1 MSHYLLFELSDQ
13 LCTFMFSVDN
23 LKEGE
28 RCHLECRLE
37 PINDP
42 NLKVEWFV
50 NGVEIKTG
58 EFMNSEK
65 QAVNMNILLCHSCFL
80 TGTVQALY
88 RVEYW

>member
-1 MSHYLLFELSDQ
+1 MFELNDQ
-13 LCTFMFSVDN
+13 FCAFVVSSVDN

-58 EFMNSEK
+58 EFINFEK
-65 QAVNMNILLCHSCFL
+65 QNDNMNIVLCCCHFQCNYCS
-80 TGTVQALY
+80 V
-88 RVEYW
+88 